1 VLRGSES
8 VSPSSVDEDS
18 FLHTESDP
26 RYRGAAIP
34 SRAFRLLQNMTDG
47 SADYSEQGMVLCL
60 HFLHMLAGSLR
71 KSIYANSQSF
81 IC

>member
-1 VLRGSES
+1 MIVYVLSTS
-8 VSPSSVDEDS
+8 FSVDEDT

-47 SADYSEQGMVLCL
+47 TADYSEQGMAACVW
-60 HFLHMLAGSLR
+60 HV
-71 KSIYANSQSF
+71 
-81 IC
+81 